1 METVF
6 KNLNMKYHKRYLQLC
21 QEPRENLKKE
31 SLQAAENFA
40 IIHRTICDG
49 KEAVLVNEEMKRA
62 VEEKIRN
69 FRLPDYEE
77 IPDVGL
83 YLEQTCRSVT
93 DFLAPL
99 ESVTLTTS
107 MISNYV
113 KKGLIQNPVKKL
125 YYRSHIA
132 YIIFVAVAK
141 TVLSLEDL
149 QLFIALQKR
158 TYDERTAYQYF
169 CREFEN
175 ILKFIFGVK
184 EQLDEVGNDHTDEKI
199 MLRNTII
206 TVAHKIFLDQC
217 FLILHKEEEER
228 EDCVRQKRK

>member
-1 METVF
+1 
-6 KNLNMKYHKRYLQLC
+6 MK
-21 QEPRENLKKE
+21 EELKLE
-31 SLQAAENFA
+31 
-40 IIHRTICDG
+40 I
-49 KEAVLVNEEMKRA
+49 
-62 VEEKIRN
+62 EEKLRS
-69 FRLPDYEE
+69 FRLPKYEE

-83 YLEQTCRSVT
+83 YLEQTCRYVS
-93 DFLAPL
+93 DFLTPL
-99 ESVTLTTS
+99 ESISITTS

-125 YYRSHIA
+125 YYRRHIV

-158 TYDERTAYQYF
+158 TYDERTAYNYF
-169 CREFEN
+169 CEELEN
-175 ILKFIFGVK
+175 ILQFIFGLK
-184 EQLDEVGNDHTDEKI
+184 DQLDEVGNDHTDEKI

-217 FLILHKEEEER
+217 FLVLHKEEGER
-228 EDCVRQKRK
+228 KYHKG